1 MRGWITTK
9 LWVWAAVFGIFEF
22 AIGFAVGRLT

>member
-9 LWVWAAVFGIFEF
+9 GWLWTVFGLVEF
-22 AIGFAVGRLT
+22 GIGFAVGRLT